1 MNRNFLTLCGFMT
14 ATFSQAML
22 SADEFASFQV
32 AFSESDAYMTQV
44 GDIVS
49 ILIPINRLFEGSTT
63 YLTENANTITEP
75 LEALIRQ
82 SDGKVY
88 LKGVLNQDNENIVF
102 ATSALYAQV
111 SNLSDY
117 LLSSTPDISYSPVT
131 VSAYYKNKNYGL
143 WKIYPQEETFVN
155 VDLVID

>member
-1 MNRNFLTLCGFMT
+1 MNKIFLTLCGAMSIS
-14 ATFSQAML
+14 FSHAML
-22 SADEFASFQV
+22 SAEEFASFQST
-32 AFSESDAYMTQV
+32 FSENDAYMTQI

-49 ILIPINRLFEGSTT
+49 VLIPVNRLYEGSTT
-63 YLTENANTITEP
+63 YLVDNADSITAP

-88 LKGVLNQDNENIVF
+88 LKGLLNQDNQDLVF

-111 SNLSDY
+111 SNLSDF

-131 VSAYYKNKNYGL
+131 VNSYYKNKNYGL
-143 WKIYPQEETFVN
+143 WKIYPRVETFIN

>member
-1 MNRNFLTLCGFMT
+1 MNKIFLTLCGLMT

-22 SADEFASFQV
+22 KADEFASFQ
-32 AFSESDAYMTQV
+32 AIFSENDAYMTQT

-49 ILIPINRLFEGSTT
+49 ILIPINRLYEGSTT
-63 YLTENANTITEP
+63 YLTEDSDMITAP

-88 LKGVLNQDNENIVF
+88 LQGLLNQDNKNLVF

-111 SNLSDY
+111 SNLSDF

-131 VSAYYKNKNYGL
+131 VSSYYKNKNYGL
-143 WKIYPQEETFVN
+143 WKIYPQVETFIN
-155 VDLVID
+155 IDFVID